1 MEEENLR
8 ITLDSIGDGVIA
20 TDTDGNVTQINPAAQ
35 KLTGWTFE
43 SAQGRPLTE
52 VFNIVNAKTKEVV
65 VNPVTKVLELGKTVG
80 LANHTMLIAKDG
92 AEYQIADS
100 AAPIRDTNGNIA
112 GVVLVFRDVTE
123 KYHLQEI
130 VLETNERLQGALEAS
145 HAGTWRVD
153 MSTGNDTR
161 DASLNRLLGLPA
173 EPTTQPLSDWFTYVH
188 PDDAEPM
195 KLAWEKGLETGLY
208 SVEHRLIRKDGET
221 LWVYDRGRM
230 IRDADGQLLYAIGA
244 VMDITERKQAEEDL
258 RKSEKLL
265 NTIAE
270 NYPNSYVAIIEHD
283 FTVSFLSGQ
292 EFKNQQLDPEDF
304 VGLSLDEIYGE
315 DAAIIR
321 SHYEETFNG
330 KGCAFEFFHNNQ
342 YHFYRTVPLQSGDGT
357 IQQILVVVENITE
370 RKQAENALRRAQKMD
385 AIGQLTGGIAHDFNN
400 ILGIIIGNLDLLN
413 LTITDNK
420 AAQGHIDEARK
431 AALRATELTKNL
443 LGFSRRRSDKSAI
456 TDMNSVVKGMDSLIT
471 HSLTPKVIVESHLAE
486 DLWLCNID
494 SGDLEDTLLNLII
507 NARDAM
513 PRGGRLT
520 LETCNRILDEDYCS
534 INAGATAGEY
544 VELAVSDSG
553 TGIPPEQLDQVFE
566 PFFTTKP
573 YGKGTGLGLAMAF
586 GFVKRSG
593 GYIKVDSEVGIGTT
607 IHLYLPRTAG
617 EYVELAVSDSGT
629 GIPPEQLD
637 QVFEPFFTTKP
648 YGKGTGLGL
657 AMAFGFVKRSGG
669 YIKVDSEVGIG
680 TTIHLYLPRAIGQ
693 VQKPVLNNE
702 QPSKLPRG
710 HGTVLVVDDEESLL
724 KLAEIS
730 LRSLGYRVI
739 TANNADQALTCLKT
753 EADVAM
759 LVSDVVMP
767 GSMNGYE
774 LAEQATRS
782 HPGLKVLLTSG
793 YTEKVV
799 GADGQVRSK
808 ANLLRKPY
816 TQTELAQQIQTIM
829 GDNQPG
835 QSSGA
840 ELKPDLSSIIW
851 SEEFSTGIE
860 PMDEDHKALLAI
872 FNH

>member
-1 MEEENLR
+1 MLCLMAHTYEGLKMEEENLR

-607 IHLYLPRTAG
+607 IHLYLPR
-617 EYVELAVSDSGT
+617 
-629 GIPPEQLD
+629 
-637 QVFEPFFTTKP
+637 
-648 YGKGTGLGL
+648 
-657 AMAFGFVKRSGG
+657 
-669 YIKVDSEVGIG
+669 
-680 TTIHLYLPRAIGQ
+680 AIGQ

>member
-607 IHLYLPRTAG
+607 IHLYLPR
-617 EYVELAVSDSGT
+617 
-629 GIPPEQLD
+629 
-637 QVFEPFFTTKP
+637 
-648 YGKGTGLGL
+648 
-657 AMAFGFVKRSGG
+657 
-669 YIKVDSEVGIG
+669 
-680 TTIHLYLPRAIGQ
+680 AIGQ

>member
-1 MEEENLR
+1 MAHTYEGLKMEEENLR

-607 IHLYLPRTAG
+607 IHLYLPR
-617 EYVELAVSDSGT
+617 
-629 GIPPEQLD
+629 
-637 QVFEPFFTTKP
+637 
-648 YGKGTGLGL
+648 
-657 AMAFGFVKRSGG
+657 
-669 YIKVDSEVGIG
+669 
-680 TTIHLYLPRAIGQ
+680 AIGQ